1 MRFMATSIASPPAK
15 WWWDYQPASNA
26 KNKQQQ
32 CTFYLWISQKKG
44 KIWKSWDGNTLVLI
58 SYIKIILMEE
68 SINAWKNIF
77 FFFLECLKK
86 KIFKK

>member
-32 CTFYLWISQKKG
+32 CTFYLWISQKKV
-44 KIWKSWDGNTLVLI
+44 KYENLEIE
-58 SYIKIILMEE
+58 IL
-68 SINAWKNIF
+68 
-77 FFFLECLKK
+77 
-86 KIFKK
+86 